1 MISLCKDNKQQKMLE
16 LLIFMCI
23 TRFIESLSTHIFT
36 LLSFFQI
43 SHFYSPLFCDRSVS
57 VQPSGVGVSIA
68 FEKIVSA
75 MLEQEDVSI
84 FDEMETSSRGLFV
97 QFDAF
102 SFLFFFC

>member
-1 MISLCKDNKQQKMLE
+1 MRGDCIACDA
-16 LLIFMCI
+16 LLYYYVF
-23 TRFIESLSTHIFT
+23 F
-36 LLSFFQI
+36 FFQI

-84 FDEMETSSRGLFV
+84 FDEMENSSRGLFV
-97 QFDAF
+97 QFDGF
-102 SFLFFFC
+102 SFPFFFFFFFANKALNC